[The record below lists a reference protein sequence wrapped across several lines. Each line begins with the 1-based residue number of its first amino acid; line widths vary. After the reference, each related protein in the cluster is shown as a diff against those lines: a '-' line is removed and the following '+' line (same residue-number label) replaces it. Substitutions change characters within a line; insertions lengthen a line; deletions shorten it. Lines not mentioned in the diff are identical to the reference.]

1 MRTFRITLRAKAN
14 RTLACTVTMQAER
27 EQVAVKQAVEQ
38 QAAQQGHWD
47 WIVGP
52 IVGGPA

>member
-1 MRTFRITLRAKAN
+1 MRTFRITLRPKAH
-14 RTLACTVTMQAER
+14 RTLAHTVTVQADDER
-27 EQVAVKQAVEQ
+27 AAVKQAVEQ

-52 IVGGPA
+52 IVGAPA

>member
-1 MRTFRITLRAKAN
+1 MRTFRITLRPKAH
-14 RTLACTVTMQAER
+14 RTLAHTVTVQADNER
-27 EQVAVKQAVEQ
+27 AAIKQAVEQ

-52 IVGGPA
+52 IVGAPA

>member
-1 MRTFRITLRAKAN
+1 MRTFRITLRPKAN
-14 RTLACTVTMQAER
+14 RTMARTVTVQAER

-38 QAAQQGHWD
+38 QAAQQGHWN